1 MNTIEEEKFNTAL
14 GKQVMIVRMRQR
26 MSMDQLGAHLG
37 VTGQQITKYETG
49 ASRMPP
55 EKIKRCCKIFNVPI
69 DYFFEDTAS
78 AVAFDKSIITIA
90 AEINEL
96 PFDVRKAVYHLGRV
110 MNKNLQQVETANSED
125 SLRSEKVA

>member
-1 MNTIEEEKFNTAL
+1 MNTVEEEKFNTAL

-55 EKIKRCCKIFNVPI
+55 EKIKRCCDIFNVPI
-69 DYFFEDTAS
+69 DYFFGETAS
-78 AVAFDKSIITIA
+78 AIAFDKSIITIA
-90 AEINEL
+90 AEINDL
-96 PFDVRKAVYHLGRV
+96 PLEIRKAVYNLGRV
-110 MNKNLQQVETANSED
+110 INKSLEQVEIANNED
-125 SLRSEKVA
+125 SLTSEKAA

>member
-55 EKIKRCCKIFNVPI
+55 EKIKRCCEIFNVPI
-69 DYFFEDTAS
+69 DYFFGDTAS
-78 AVAFDKSIITIA
+78 AVTFDKSIITIA
-90 AEINEL
+90 AEINDL
-96 PFDVRKAVYHLGRV
+96 PMDIRKAVYNLGSVINRS
-110 MNKNLQQVETANSED
+110 LEQVEIANNED
-125 SLRSEKVA
+125 SIRSEKVA

>member
-55 EKIKRCCKIFNVPI
+55 EKIKRCCEIFNVPI
-69 DYFFEDTAS
+69 DYFFGDTAS

-90 AEINEL
+90 AEINDL

-110 MNKNLQQVETANSED
+110 MNKSLQQVEIANSED
-125 SLRSEKVA
+125 SSRHEKIA

>member
-55 EKIKRCCKIFNVPI
+55 EKIKRCCDIFNVPI
-69 DYFFEDTAS
+69 DYFFGDTETAI
-78 AVAFDKSIITIA
+78 AFDKSIITIA
-90 AEINEL
+90 AEINDL

-110 MNKNLQQVETANSED
+110 MNKSLEQVEIANNEGHI
-125 SLRSEKVA
+125 RSEKVA